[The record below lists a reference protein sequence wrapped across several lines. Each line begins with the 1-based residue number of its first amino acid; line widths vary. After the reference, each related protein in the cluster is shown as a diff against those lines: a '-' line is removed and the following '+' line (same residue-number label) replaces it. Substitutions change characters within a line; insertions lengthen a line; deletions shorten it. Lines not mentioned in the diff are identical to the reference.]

1 MEVIIVTFLAAA
13 ATVDVLTPRNKDVE
27 LVENRAGQI
36 FDRTGFTFNLDFG
49 VQILNGYASKF
60 SYGYGGS

>member
-36 FDRTGFTFNLDFG
+36 TGFKFNLDFG
-49 VQILNGYASKF
+49 VQMLNGYASKF
-60 SYGYGGS
+60 SYGYGCC